1 MNYEQAKRLISK
13 KLQTELYQP
22 YGMERYKMV
31 LMLRTGIEV
40 TTEKGRTYQPL
51 PLGINL
57 EWLIKALS
65 GKESPFVKIR
75 FTGKRASN
83 LIDLAKH
90 DPIAWDAA
98 RELTVKILEQEDPLP
113 PELRQF
119 TIEIL
124 KGDERPKKQGRY
136 RAENLYRD
144 QCVADSIYTLHECG
158 FKPLTK
164 NSNESEN
171 NSACHIVVEALAKL
185 GDMISYDAVKSIW
198 RNYKES
204 L

>member
-40 TTEKGRTYQPL
+40 TTKKGRIYKPF

-57 EWLIKALS
+57 EWLIKALC

-75 FTGKRASN
+75 FTGTRAPN
-83 LIDLAKH
+83 LVEFAKY
-90 DPIAWDAA
+90 DPLAWDATK
-98 RELTVKILEQEDPLP
+98 ELIAKILEQGNPLP
-113 PELRQF
+113 PELCQF
-119 TIEIL
+119 TIKVLRGEE
-124 KGDERPKKQGRY
+124 GPNKQGRY

-144 QCVADSIYTLHECG
+144 QCVADAIYTLHECG

-164 NSNESEN
+164 NSNDSQN
-171 NSACHIVVEALAKL
+171 NSACHVVVEALAKL
-185 GDMISYDAVKSIW
+185 GDMISYEAVRSIW
-198 RNYKES
+198 KKHKEFC
-204 L
+204 

>member
-13 KLQTELYQP
+13 KLQSELYQP

-40 TTEKGRTYQPL
+40 TTEKGRIYRPL

-57 EWLIKALS
+57 ECLIKALC
-65 GKESPFVKIR
+65 GKESRFTKIR
-75 FTGKRASN
+75 FTGQRASN
-83 LIDLAKH
+83 LVELAKN
-90 DPIAWDAA
+90 DPIAWDGTK
-98 RELTVKILEQEDPLP
+98 ELTAKILEQGDPLP
-113 PELRQF
+113 AELRQF

-124 KGDERPKKQGRY
+124 RGCERPKKQGRY
-136 RAENLYRD
+136 RAENLHRD

-158 FKPLTK
+158 FTPLTK

-171 NSACHIVVEALAKL
+171 NSACHVVVEALAKL
-185 GDMISYDAVKSIW
+185 GDVISYDAVKSIW
-198 RNYKES
+198 KNYKEFC
-204 L
+204 

>member
-40 TTEKGRTYQPL
+40 TTEKGRIYKPL

-57 EWLIKALS
+57 EWLIKALC
-65 GKESPFVKIR
+65 GKESPFIKIR
-75 FTGKRASN
+75 FTGKRAAN
-83 LIDLAKH
+83 LVELAKN
-90 DPIAWDAA
+90 DSIAWDATK
-98 RELTVKILEQEDPLP
+98 ELIAKILEQGDLLP
-113 PELRQF
+113 IELCQF
-119 TIEIL
+119 TIEVL
-124 KGDERPKKQGRY
+124 RGSERPKKQGRY

-144 QCVADSIYTLHECG
+144 QCVADAIYTLNECG

-164 NSNESEN
+164 NSNESKN
-171 NSACHIVVEALAKL
+171 NSACHVVVEALAKL

>member
-40 TTEKGRTYQPL
+40 TTEKSRIYKPL

-57 EWLIKALS
+57 EWLIKALC
-65 GKESPFVKIR
+65 GKESLFVKIR
-75 FTGKRASN
+75 FTGKRTAN
-83 LIDLAKH
+83 LVELAKN
-90 DPIAWDAA
+90 DPIAWDATK
-98 RELTVKILEQEDPLP
+98 ELTAKILEQGDPLP
-113 PELRQF
+113 VELRQF

-124 KGDERPKKQGRY
+124 RGGERPKKQGRY
-136 RAENLYRD
+136 KAENLYRD

-171 NSACHIVVEALAKL
+171 NSACHVVVEALAKL

-198 RNYKES
+198 KNYKEFC
-204 L
+204 

>member
-13 KLQTELYQP
+13 KLHAELYQP
-22 YGMERYKMV
+22 YGMERYKIV

-40 TTEKGRTYQPL
+40 TTEKGRNYKPL

-57 EWLIKALS
+57 EWLIKTLC
-65 GKESPFVKIR
+65 GKKSPFVKIR

-83 LIDLAKH
+83 LVELAKN
-90 DPIAWDAA
+90 DPIAWDATK
-98 RELTVKILEQEDPLP
+98 ELAVKILEQEDPLP
-113 PELRQF
+113 TELRQF
-119 TIEIL
+119 TIGVL
-124 KGDERPKKQGRY
+124 RGSERPKKQGRY

-144 QCVADSIYTLHECG
+144 QCVADAIYTLNECG
-158 FKPLTK
+158 FTPLTK

-171 NSACHIVVEALAKL
+171 NSACHVVVEALAKL

-198 RNYKES
+198 KNYKEFC
-204 L
+204 

>member
-40 TTEKGRTYQPL
+40 TTEKGRIYKPF

-57 EWLIKALS
+57 EWLIKALC

-75 FTGKRASN
+75 FTGTRAPN
-83 LIDLAKH
+83 LVEFAKY
-90 DPIAWDAA
+90 DPIAWDATK
-98 RELTVKILEQEDPLP
+98 ELIAKILEQGDPLP
-113 PELRQF
+113 PELLQF
-119 TIEIL
+119 TIKVLRGEE
-124 KGDERPKKQGRY
+124 GPNKQGRY

-144 QCVADSIYTLHECG
+144 QCVADAIYTLHECG

-164 NSNESEN
+164 NSNDSQN
-171 NSACHIVVEALAKL
+171 NSACHVVVEALAKL
-185 GDMISYDAVKSIW
+185 GDMISYEAVRSIW
-198 RNYKES
+198 KNHKEFC
-204 L
+204 

>member
-13 KLQTELYQP
+13 KLQSELYQP
-22 YGMERYKMV
+22 YGMERYKIV

-40 TTEKGRTYQPL
+40 TTEKGRIYRPL

-57 EWLIKALS
+57 EWLIKALC

-83 LIDLAKH
+83 LVDLAKN
-90 DPIAWDAA
+90 DPIAWDATK
-98 RELTVKILEQEDPLP
+98 ELTAKILEQGDPLP
-113 PELRQF
+113 AELSQF

-124 KGDERPKKQGRY
+124 RGSERPKKQGRY

-144 QCVADSIYTLHECG
+144 QCVADAIYTLNECG

-171 NSACHIVVEALAKL
+171 NSACHVVVEALAKL
-185 GDMISYDAVKSIW
+185 GDVISYDAVKSIW
-198 RNYKES
+198 KNYKEFR
-204 L
+204 

>member
-31 LMLRTGIEV
+31 LMLRTGIEA
-40 TTEKGRTYQPL
+40 TTEKGRIYEPF

-57 EWLIKALS
+57 EWLIKALC

-75 FTGKRASN
+75 FTGKRASS

-98 RELTVKILEQEDPLP
+98 KELTAKFLEQEYPLP
-113 PELRQF
+113 IELRQF
-119 TIEIL
+119 TIDL
-124 KGDERPKKQGRY
+124 LRGSERPKKQGRY
-136 RAENLYRD
+136 KIENLYRD
-144 QCVADSIYTLHECG
+144 QCVADAIYTLHECG

-164 NSNESEN
+164 NSNDSEN
-171 NSACHIVVEALAKL
+171 NSACHVVVEALAKL
-185 GDMISYDAVKSIW
+185 GDMISYEAVRSIW
-198 RNYKES
+198 KNYKES

>member
-31 LMLRTGIEV
+31 LILRTGIEV
-40 TTEKGRTYQPL
+40 TTEKGRIYKPL

-57 EWLIKALS
+57 EWLIKALC

-83 LIDLAKH
+83 LVDLAKN
-90 DPIAWDAA
+90 DPIAWDATK
-98 RELTVKILEQEDPLP
+98 ELISKILEQGDPLP
-113 PELRQF
+113 VELRQF
-119 TIEIL
+119 TIEVL
-124 KGDERPKKQGRY
+124 RGGERPKKQGRY
-136 RAENLYRD
+136 RTENLYRD
-144 QCVADSIYTLHECG
+144 QCVADAIYTLNECG

-171 NSACHIVVEALAKL
+171 NSACHVVVEALAKL

-198 RNYKES
+198 KNYKEFR
-204 L
+204 

>member
-13 KLQTELYQP
+13 KLQSELYQP
-22 YGMERYKMV
+22 HGMERYKMV

-40 TTEKGRTYQPL
+40 TTEKGRTYKPL

-57 EWLIKALS
+57 EWLIKALY
-65 GKESPFVKIR
+65 GKESPFIKIR
-75 FTGKRASN
+75 FTGKRAAN
-83 LIDLAKH
+83 LVELAKN
-90 DPIAWDAA
+90 DSIAWDATK
-98 RELTVKILEQEDPLP
+98 ELTVKILEQEDPLP
-113 PELRQF
+113 AELRQF

-124 KGDERPKKQGRY
+124 RGGERPKKQGRY

-171 NSACHIVVEALAKL
+171 NSACHVVVEALAKL

>member
-31 LMLRTGIEV
+31 LMLRTGIEA
-40 TTEKGRTYQPL
+40 TTEKGRIYQPV

-57 EWLIKALS
+57 EWLIKTLCS
-65 GKESPFVKIR
+65 KESYFVTIR
-75 FTGKRASN
+75 FTGKRAAN
-83 LIDLAKH
+83 LVELTKH
-90 DPIAWDAA
+90 HPTAWDAA
-98 RELTVKILEQEDPLP
+98 KELAAKILEQGDPLP

-119 TIEIL
+119 TIKVLRGEE
-124 KGDERPKKQGRY
+124 GPNKQGRY

-144 QCVADSIYTLHECG
+144 QCVADAIYTLHECG

-164 NSNESEN
+164 NSNDSQN
-171 NSACHIVVEALAKL
+171 NSACHVVVEALAKL
-185 GDMISYDAVKSIW
+185 GDMISYEAVRSIW
-198 RNYKES
+198 KNHKEFC
-204 L
+204 

>member
-31 LMLRTGIEV
+31 LIFRTGIEV
-40 TTEKGRTYQPL
+40 TTEKGRIYKPM

-57 EWLIKALS
+57 EWLIKALC

-75 FTGKRASN
+75 FTGKRAAN
-83 LIDLAKH
+83 LVDLAKN
-90 DPIAWDAA
+90 DSIAWDAA
-98 RELTVKILEQEDPLP
+98 KELVAKILEQGDPLP
-113 PELRQF
+113 AELRQF

-124 KGDERPKKQGRY
+124 RGGERPKKQGRHK
-136 RAENLYRD
+136 AENLYRD

-171 NSACHIVVEALAKL
+171 NSACHVVVEALAKL

-198 RNYKES
+198 KNYKEFC
-204 L
+204 

>member
-40 TTEKGRTYQPL
+40 TTEKGRIYKPL

-57 EWLIKALS
+57 EWLIKALC
-65 GKESPFVKIR
+65 GKESLFVKIR
-75 FTGKRASN
+75 FTGKRTAN
-83 LIDLAKH
+83 LVELAKN
-90 DPIAWDAA
+90 DPIAWDATK
-98 RELTVKILEQEDPLP
+98 ELTAKILEQGDPLP
-113 PELRQF
+113 VELRQF

-124 KGDERPKKQGRY
+124 RGGERPKKQGRY
-136 RAENLYRD
+136 KAENLYRD

-171 NSACHIVVEALAKL
+171 NSACHVVVEALAKL

-198 RNYKES
+198 KNYKEFC
-204 L
+204 